1 MIGQRLSHYRILEKI
16 GEGGMG
22 VVYRAHDERLER
34 DVALKVLP
42 AGLLADEAARRR
54 FRKEALALSRLNHPN
69 IQTVHDFDTQDG
81 VDFLVTEY
89 VAGTTL
95 SERLGASAL
104 AESELLRYGAQM
116 AEGLAAAH
124 EQSIVHRDLK
134 PANIRI
140 TPDGRVKILDFGLAL
155 LMAPPGREV
164 TLETLGQTSSGVGTL
179 PYMAPEQL
187 RNESLD
193 ARTDLYSLG
202 ALLYEMATGQRPF
215 PQQQAPALITAI
227 LHQAPQ
233 PPREVHSKVSPALE
247 QIILKALEKDREHRY
262 QTARDLLADL
272 RRLSAA
278 SSSAA
283 VIPLP
288 PGAGRARRSPL
299 AIGLGLVLVLAG
311 AVLIWQREARHPQSL
326 VPSPAAPATTTA
338 PAPSRPSLAV
348 LPFRALSGQ
357 ADDSQ
362 LGLGL
367 TDAIVTGLGGSQEL
381 TVRPTRA
388 VLSYQEKL
396 TDPVEAGKALQV
408 GAVLDGT
415 LQKSGKRL
423 RITVQLWQVSDGASL
438 WSQKYDV
445 QAGDVFAV
453 QDEIGSKVAQSLRV
467 QLTAAARQ
475 RLSTAYAKDPEVYS
489 LLLRGSSIALGI
501 GREGLQLAI
510 PIYEQVLRKEP
521 NNALAHALLARAAQ
535 VFSFF
540 YEPNNPAWLQK
551 AESHARRAL
560 ELDPNLAEAYAAQAG
575 VLWTPQNNFQADRAV
590 QLYRKALQLNPN
602 LATDRGHLG
611 VIYSHVGLLER
622 AVEEHRRAL
631 EIDPRNL
638 RSLTALAEDYH
649 EMGQPQR
656 AEEVSR
662 SALAVDPDY
671 PIARW
676 QLVQSLLASDRLKE
690 VEVLLQQNY
699 LVEMKSQGSL
709 LAGLIAARRGKLAEA
724 EALALRGAEEGKG
737 FGHFHHIAFRV
748 GQVYALA
755 GKKSQAVVW
764 LRRAADNG
772 LPSYPLY
779 PADPYLKNLRG
790 DPEFE
795 RFLEE
800 LRREWERRR
809 REL

>member
-1 MIGQRLSHYRILEKI
+1 MIGQTLSHYRILEKI

-42 AGLLADEAARRR
+42 AGVLADEAARRR

-95 SERLGASAL
+95 SERMVAGALPETAVL
-104 AESELLRYGAQM
+104 QCAAQM
-116 AEGLAAAH
+116 ADGLAAAH

-140 TPDGRVKILDFGLAL
+140 TPEGRVKILDFGLAL
-155 LMAPPGREV
+155 LMAPPGSEV

-187 RNESLD
+187 RNEQLD
-193 ARTDLYSLG
+193 ARSDLYALG

-278 SSSAA
+278 SSSGV
-283 VIPLP
+283 VISAP
-288 PGAGRARRSPL
+288 PGAARPGRSPL

-311 AVLIWQREARHPQSL
+311 AVLIWQREARLRQPPA
-326 VPSPAAPATTTA
+326 PSPVAPAATSGPA
-338 PAPSRPSLAV
+338 APSRPTLAV

-367 TDAIVTGLGGSQEL
+367 TDAIVTGLGGSQDL

-388 VLSYQEKL
+388 VLAYQEKL
-396 TDPVEAGKALQV
+396 TDPVEAGKTLQV

-445 QAGDVFAV
+445 QGGDVFAV
-453 QDEIGSKVAQSLRV
+453 QDEIGSKVAQALRI

-475 RLSTAYAKDPEVYS
+475 RLSASHAKDPEVYA
-489 LLLRGSSIALGI
+489 LLLRARSLALGMS
-501 GREGLQLAI
+501 REGLQLAM
-510 PIYEQVLRKEP
+510 PIYEDVLRKEP
-521 NNALAHALLARAAQ
+521 NNALAHALLARATQ
-535 VFSFF
+535 LFNFF
-540 YEPNNPAWLQK
+540 YAPNNPAWLQR
-551 AESHARRAL
+551 ADSHARRAL
-560 ELDPNLAEAYAAQAG
+560 ELDANLAEAYAAQAG
-575 VLWTPQNNFQADRAV
+575 IAWSPQSNFQHDRAIS
-590 QLYRKALQLNPN
+590 LYRKALELNPN
-602 LATDRGHLG
+602 LATDRAFLG
-611 VIYSHVGLLER
+611 TVYSHVGLLER

-631 EIDPRNL
+631 EIDPKNL
-638 RSLTALAEDYH
+638 RALTALAEDYFQ
-649 EMGQPQR
+649 MGQPQR
-656 AEEVSR
+656 GEEVSR
-662 SALAVDPDY
+662 SALAIDPDY
-671 PIARW
+671 PIAR
-676 QLVQSLLASDRLKE
+676 
-690 VEVLLQQNY
+690 
-699 LVEMKSQGSL
+699 
-709 LAGLIAARRGKLAEA
+709 
-724 EALALRGAEEGKG
+724 
-737 FGHFHHIAFRV
+737 
-748 GQVYALA
+748 
-755 GKKSQAVVW
+755 
-764 LRRAADNG
+764 
-772 LPSYPLY
+772 
-779 PADPYLKNLRG
+779 
-790 DPEFE
+790 
-795 RFLEE
+795 
-800 LRREWERRR
+800 
-809 REL
+809 